1 MTSADA
7 DEGWFYDKDAGH
19 LVRPYAITNGRT
31 GPVRDGFALITLVVT
46 ADPRTDTSR
55 LTPEPA
61 TILDLCRERPLA
73 VAEIAATMDLP
84 VSVVKVL
91 LDDLA
96 EARLILTRAPVQLA
110 EAPDISLIQAVIEG
124 VRRL

>member
-1 MTSADA
+1 MTVDA
-7 DEGWFYDKDAGH
+7 AEAWFFDKEAGH

-31 GPVRDGFALITLVVT
+31 GPVREGFALITLVVT
-46 ADPRTDTSR
+46 ADPLADTSR
-55 LTPEPA
+55 MTPEPA
-61 TILDLCRERPLA
+61 AILDLCRERPLA
-73 VAEIAATMDLP
+73 VAEIAAVLDLP

-96 EARLILTRAPVQLA
+96 EARMILTRAPVELA
-110 EAPDISLIQAVIEG
+110 EAPDIALIQAVIEG

>member
-1 MTSADA
+1 MTTDLEEA
-7 DEGWFYDKDAGH
+7 WFFDKEAGH
-19 LVRPYAITNGRT
+19 LVRPYTITNGRT
-31 GPVRDGFALITLVVT
+31 GPVRDGFALITLVAT
-46 ADPRTDTSR
+46 ADPCTDTTR
-55 LTPEPA
+55 LPPEPA
-61 TILDLCRERPLA
+61 AILHLCREHPLA
-73 VAEIAATMDLP
+73 VAEIAAILDLP

-96 EARLILTRAPVQLA
+96 QARLILTRAPVQLA

>member
-1 MTSADA
+1 MTSAGP
-7 DEGWFYDKDAGH
+7 DEGSFYDKDAGH

-31 GPVRDGFALITLVVT
+31 GPVRDGFTLITLVVT
-46 ADPRTDTSR
+46 ADPRADTRR
-55 LTPEPA
+55 LAPEPA
-61 TILDLCRERPLA
+61 AILDLCRERPLA
-73 VAEIAATMDLP
+73 VAEIAAALDLP

-96 EARLILTRAPVQLA
+96 EARLILTRAPVPLA
-110 EAPDISLIQAVIEG
+110 EAPAVSLIQAVIEG

>member
-1 MTSADA
+1 MTVDA
-7 DEGWFYDKDAGH
+7 AEAWFFDKEAGH

-46 ADPRTDTSR
+46 ADPRADTSR
-55 LTPEPA
+55 MTPEPA
-61 TILDLCRERPLA
+61 AILHLCRERPLA
-73 VAEIAATMDLP
+73 VAEIAAVLDLP

-96 EARLILTRAPVQLA
+96 EARMILTRAPVELA
-110 EAPDISLIQAVIEG
+110 DAPDIALIQAVIEG

>member
-1 MTSADA
+1 MTSGAEEA
-7 DEGWFYDKDAGH
+7 WFDKEAGH

-31 GPVRDGFALITLVVT
+31 GPARPGFALITLVVT
-46 ADPRTDTSR
+46 ADPRVDLSR
-55 LTPEPA
+55 LAPEPA

-73 VAEIAATMDLP
+73 VAEIAAQLDLP

-91 LDDLA
+91 LDDLSQA
-96 EARLILTRAPVQLA
+96 QLILTRAPVELA
-110 EAPDISLIQAVIEG
+110 EAPDIALIQAVIEG